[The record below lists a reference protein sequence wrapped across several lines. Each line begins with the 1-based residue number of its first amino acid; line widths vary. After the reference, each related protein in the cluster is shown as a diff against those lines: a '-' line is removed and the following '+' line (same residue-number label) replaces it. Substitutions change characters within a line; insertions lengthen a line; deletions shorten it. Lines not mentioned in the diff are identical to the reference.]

1 MSINQLDVANPPAI
15 AIASPLEV
23 ALQDARVTIDKI
35 KVAMVK
41 IYYIFTK
48 EEIQKGLQ
56 QVPEVIKTAL
66 KKGVEVIV
74 KVIEQIM
81 SGMKYIHDSGYVLIA
96 LVKELPNMVD
106 AAADLLDDDTARSA
120 KRGAMI
126 AAFTAVFVEEK
137 YADVQRMLDLF
148 AKLLTAVSGS
158 PDKDYKPGVVLGL
171 TEAELGFDPAKGPV
185 LQLAATPA

>member
-1 MSINQLDVANPPAI
+1 MPINQLDVANPPAI

-23 ALQDARVTIDKI
+23 ALQDARVMIDKI

-66 KKGVEVIV
+66 KTGVEVIV

-81 SGMKYIHDSGYVLIA
+81 SGMKHIHDSGYVLIA

-106 AAADLLDDDTARSA
+106 AAADLLDDNTARSA
-120 KRGAMI
+120 RRGAMI

-158 PDKDYKPGVVLGL
+158 PDKEYKPGVVLGL